1 MSKTIQGVCMDMRKY
16 IAALCAL
23 CLLLFGGAAL
33 SETEIILS
41 DAGVQAGAGVEV
53 DGGAVAITQS
63 GSYRLTGT
71 MSEGSIFVDADDVE
85 LVWDGAQLSCS
96 TAAPLTAR
104 GDVVLTLAENGGSI
118 SDLRRARDMDADG
131 AAIDA
136 ALNGARSELEGGIA
150 KAQDT
155 IHSLEEQ

>member
-1 MSKTIQGVCMDMRKY
+1 MDMRKY
-16 IAALCAL
+16 IVALCAL

-85 LVWDGAQLSCS
+85 LVWDLS
-96 TAAPLTAR
+96 L
-104 GDVVLTLAENGGSI
+104 
-118 SDLRRARDMDADG
+118 
-131 AAIDA
+131 
-136 ALNGARSELEGGIA
+136 
-150 KAQDT
+150 
-155 IHSLEEQ
+155 IHI